1 MFDRFTPEAR
11 KVMGFA
17 RQEAEQNNFIATRHF
32 LTALS
37 MVDSSA
43 SDAFRVFK
51 LSTEDLRQE
60 SSKHDTRKLK
70 QLSLGGI
77 PFTQNAKKALEAAVE
92 VAKIKG
98 AKDITPFHLLLG
110 VCACDGST
118 AQKVLRGLLTEEDI
132 NDALAAQI
140 FSSKPKCEG
149 CEEPATHADDYG
161 IDLCEGCY
169 EISEVPEPYQ
179 SPFTGEWV

>member
-1 MFDRFTPEAR
+1 
-11 KVMGFA
+11 MGFA
-17 RQEAEQNNFIATRHF
+17 RQEAEHNNFIASRHF

-43 SDAFRVFK
+43 SDVFRTFK

-70 QLSLGGI
+70 QLSLGQI

-92 VAKIKG
+92 AAKING
-98 AKDITPFHLLLG
+98 DNYITPFHLLLG
-110 VCACDGST
+110 VCTCDGST
-118 AQKVLRGLLTEEDI
+118 AQKVIQGLLTEEDM
-132 NDALAAQI
+132 NDALAAQVFPTV
-140 FSSKPKCEG
+140 FSPTKCEG
-149 CEEPATHADDYG
+149 CQEDPATHADDYG
-161 IDLCEGCY
+161 VELCKGCY
-169 EISEVPEPYQ
+169 DISEVPEPYQ